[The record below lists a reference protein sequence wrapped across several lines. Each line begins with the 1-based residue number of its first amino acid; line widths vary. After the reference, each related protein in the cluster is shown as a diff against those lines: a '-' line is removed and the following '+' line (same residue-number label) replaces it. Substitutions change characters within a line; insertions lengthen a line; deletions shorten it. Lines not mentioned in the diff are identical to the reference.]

1 MAVAVQSASSFE
13 LSKVERLFTV
23 RPRQSI
29 SSTDLFLDDVSPDG
43 KRFLVDTNVADD
55 GLPISMF

>member
-23 RPRQSI
+23 RPRQST
-29 SSTDLFLDDVSPDG
+29 SSTDLFLDDVSPDD